1 MMNFI
6 ESSAGRIAARMQTV
20 GDSFNPE
27 VLSLPGGTIIAVL
40 LCLYA
45 TAMFSMNRAQP
56 RRSEMLSARANSH
69 A

>member
-56 RRSEMLSARANSH
+56 R
-69 A
+69 